1 MKSTFALSLAA
12 LGLAYAGASLT
23 QQTDYSR
30 LPPDP
35 AVEAKR
41 LGTLKVTLT
50 QAIETAQKTVKGI
63 AGAATVEA
71 TRIVVIVYAD
81 DKAFRIGIDGEKG
94 TVTSNDAIPRFPGA
108 PTQGKWTEAASGL
121 KYFDLA
127 VGAGDQPPGPESTVK
142 VHYTGWLVDGTKF
155 DSSVDRGEPATFPLN
170 RVIKGWTEGV
180 GGMKV
185 GGKRKLIIP
194 FELAYGEKGRPPLIP
209 AKATLIFD
217 VELIEI
223 VK

>member
-1 MKSTFALSLAA
+1 MKLALPLAVLA
-12 LGLAYAGASLT
+12 LGLPAAGTRL
-23 QQTDYSR
+23 QQADYSK

-35 AVEAKR
+35 AEEAKR
-41 LGTLKVTLT
+41 LGAMKVTLA
-50 QAIETAQKTVKGI
+50 QAIDAAQKSVKGV
-63 AGAATVEA
+63 AGSATVEA
-71 TRIVVIVYAD
+71 ARIVVVVYAD
-81 DKAFRIGIDGEKG
+81 GKAFRVSVDGEKG
-94 TVTSNDAIPRFPGA
+94 TVTGSEPITRFPGA
-108 PTQGKWTEAASGL
+108 PVSGKWTESASGL

-127 VGAGDQPPGPESTVK
+127 EGKGDKPPGPESTVK

-194 FELAYGEKGRPPLIP
+194 FELAYGERGRPPLIP
-209 AKATLIFD
+209 AKALLIFD